1 MSVEEK
7 EMGEAM
13 IKNMFAQI
21 PIVGWALNETIFD
34 RRSRVK
40 QKRLNV
46 FTNLMIESMNK
57 RLGYEI
63 DLENIKSDQFGD
75 LFESVLKRV
84 METSNEDKLK
94 RFRDILVGQIVSP
107 NKEEFTETFLDI
119 TGRLKEIQIHILKT
133 YCEKRSKVSEAKE
146 YIYKVEKDLD
156 TAKQEL
162 NLLKRRAENGQI
174 QTDESIAKI
183 ERTIR
188 NLEVVIKNEKD
199 KLIELKSY
207 KLGLYYELE
216 EGEFAF
222 YLQDLVSKSLL
233 KEVLTP
239 EFGGT
244 EQSNEPTE
252 FGFRYIAFLLS

>member
-133 YCEKRSKVSEAKE
+133 FCEHRSKV
-146 YIYKVEKDLD
+146 EKAEQRIEGVVSRLD
-156 TAKQEL
+156 KAKQNSNDIRKNTE
-162 NLLKRRAENGQI
+162 KGI
-174 QTDESIAKI
+174 TGSDESIAQSDK
-183 ERTIR
+183 EVRR
-188 NLEVVIKNEKD
+188 LEAMKLKLSNDLNE
-199 KLIELKSY
+199 LNSFRMASY
-207 KLGLYYELE
+207 YDIE

-222 YLQDLVSKSLL
+222 YLQDLVSKALM
-233 KEVLTP
+233 KEEIVP
-239 EFGGT
+239 MMGGSHV
-244 EQSNEPTE
+244 EREVSE